1 MSARSQLQWR
11 RGGTLGRLQCA
22 RMIVAG
28 AAADLASDIPAPT
41 RRRLEQ
47 IGLDLESLIAEIR
60 PTLIA
65 PVKETP

>member
-11 RGGTLGRLQCA
+11 LGGTLGRLQCA
-22 RMIVAG
+22 RAIVFG
-28 AAADLASDIPAPT
+28 AAVDLTTDIPAPT

-60 PTLIA
+60 PTLTA

>member
-1 MSARSQLQWR
+1 MSARSQLQWK

-22 RMIVAG
+22 RAIIAG
-28 AAADLASDIPAPT
+28 AAVDLAADIPVST
-41 RRRLEQ
+41 RKRLWQ

-65 PVKETP
+65 PVKDTP

>member
-22 RMIVAG
+22 RAIIAG
-28 AAADLASDIPAPT
+28 AASELSSDIPAPT

-47 IGLDLESLIAEIR
+47 IGLDLEFLIAEIR

-65 PVKETP
+65 PVKDTP

>member
-1 MSARSQLQWR
+1 MSARSQLQGR

-22 RMIVAG
+22 RAIIAG
-28 AAADLASDIPAPT
+28 ATVDLRADIPAPT
-41 RRRLEQ
+41 RKRLEQ

-60 PTLIA
+60 PTLTA